1 VYTLCLVP
9 EVDEGQAPAR
19 AGRCANHPAVARV
32 GVCDA
37 CGRPLCVACATPVRG
52 RLIGP
57 ECLSTV
63 LVEPPPDRPIPAPI
77 PRGGDLVAAAGF
89 ALALLSSILPWSRGL
104 VSGPFSAWTWHWSLI
119 ACLLAAAGTSV
130 SLLAWRRP
138 RRPTLETAVEVGLA
152 VGTGTFALLHTA
164 FPPSLS
170 EPTAAPAL
178 AFLGAAVA
186 LGGAVAKAM
195 ALRRIAT
202 AGESVR

>member
-37 CGRPLCVACATPVRG
+37 CGRPLCLACATPVRG

-63 LVEPPPDRPIPAPI
+63 LVEPPPSRLIPFPI
-77 PRGGDLVAAAGF
+77 PRGGDRVAAAGF

-104 VSGPFSAWTWHWSLI
+104 VSGPFSAWAWHWSLA
-119 ACLLAAAGTSV
+119 ACALAVAGLAV
-130 SLLAWRRP
+130 SIMAWRRP
-138 RRPTLETAVEVGLA
+138 QHPVRETAAEVGLA
-152 VGTGTFALLHTA
+152 VGVGTFALLHA
-164 FPPSLS
+164 AYPPSLS
-170 EPTAAPAL
+170 ATTAVPLL

-186 LGGAVAKAM
+186 LGGALAKVM

-202 AGESVR
+202 VREPLR